1 MAGEREGERERVEQ
15 VCVEARVRPLLTRS
29 LSLLPVRLHAPMDAP
44 RAPPTD
50 APVMTRLAHRVS
62 TIFLEKCVCVVF
74 FFGDANRTGIARSAR
89 ARGCRGGGT
98 RAVRWYGVAEEA
110 AGHTGPRVC
119 VRLCVRRAKTRCG
132 EEGKRKKEKM
142 SALAKEK
149 TLQFHFRAPR
159 RACDG
164 AWPPPPASRTQGSPA
179 ASTTWRHALQ
189 NQEQG
194 VCVRRERRGGGAR
207 SPAPLLMRCL
217 SPATPRSLSPLSA
230 PPGRPDRRGGGAA
243 EAGGRHAGP
252 HPQPGS
258 ERREEKRERKRGE
271 REGRDAGLP
280 RPGRSLS
287 SPTTPTSPPRRL
299 SSLCLSLRQFEETIF
314 QQVLDRLLPP
324 EGGQGPVAANTQGR
338 RAGRRE

>member
-1 MAGEREGERERVEQ
+1 M
-15 VCVEARVRPLLTRS
+15 CVEARVRPLLTRS

-74 FFGDANRTGIARSAR
+74 FLAMRTGQGLPGAR
-89 ARGCRGGGT
+89 ARAAVGGGGGT

-132 EEGKRKKEKM
+132 GEGKRKKEKM

-179 ASTTWRHALQ
+179 ASTAWRHALQ

-207 SPAPLLMRCL
+207 SPAPLRMRRL

-252 HPQPGS
+252 HPQPGG

-287 SPTTPTSPPRRL
+287 SPTTPTSPPRPL

-324 EGGQGPVAANTQGR
+324 EGGQGPVAASTQGR